1 MRKSKKKY
9 RINKLRLMIA
19 LIVMAALL
27 ALSILTVYG
36 AVHGKNAGYVKE
48 MCTEYTVIEVA
59 AGDSVWSLAQS
70 FSGERNC
77 DLRKFVDTI
86 CYVNNID
93 NHIIYPG
100 QELLIPKC

>member
-1 MRKSKKKY
+1 MKKSKKKY
-9 RINKLRLMIA
+9 RINKLRLMMA
-19 LIVMAALL
+19 VMVMAALL

-36 AVHGKNAGYVKE
+36 AVRGGNAGYVKE
-48 MCTEYTVIEVA
+48 MCTEYTVVEVA
-59 AGDSVWSLAQS
+59 AGDSVWSLAQN
-70 FSGERNC
+70 FGERNY

-93 NHIIYPG
+93 NYIIYPG